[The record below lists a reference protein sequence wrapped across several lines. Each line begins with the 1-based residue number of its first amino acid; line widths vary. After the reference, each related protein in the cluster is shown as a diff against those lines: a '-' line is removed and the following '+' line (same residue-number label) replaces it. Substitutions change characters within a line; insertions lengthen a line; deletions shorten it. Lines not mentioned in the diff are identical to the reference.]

1 LLIQQSKRRDI
12 KKVSEKKK
20 IMMKDEHNDDTNVD
34 DSRSQPNDNNNKNT
48 AKQPPSASANTQTP
62 TFSQEQP
69 SNDDFATRTPPSNRN
84 SYLSP
89 DDNHYNEYSGD
100 NGGGVRRILSSQSL
114 VGEDIGGYDDIME
127 DPTTTTAGFHRT
139 TSAITF
145 DADLSPFTPTSH
157 GDNNGDDDDD
167 GCLNNR
173 NSITP
178 PLSIQKTPVS
188 LSPPLFTNYRSSDS
202 IASSSVD
209 RPISQQQQPHTP
221 TQAQH
226 HQLQPRT
233 HLQTYMISNS
243 SAGAPNYISG
253 QHSVASA
260 GPPTGGG
267 GGGGGRPSSFRA
279 RPPRAPTTTTQ
290 QQPSSLP
297 SSPAAAAPKH
307 KNSNLQPQAAQPQ
320 QQPLLFDGVGRIE
333 QQQHGHGH
341 GHNRIPT
348 DGTNF
353 TFLSALTDFTGDY
366 GLPRRRTMSWDDA
379 HNINHHARSGGGT
392 TARTAGHRN
401 SNNNNTTS
409 NHRNTTES
417 AGRGAT
423 TTGNVTGVA
432 ANPTASAH
440 ESSPTGGNSL
450 PASILQPILMEGE
463 SNAVVTPPVSIL
475 ASNLKKPT
483 PSFQSSSSAS
493 VTEGMLIPSSGN
505 DNDDINNGPLRPFG
519 FPSTMLVPR
528 SSSQMDGGPQTS
540 TDVEFFSHI
549 PISDN
554 DGRAKRDEEE
564 QIAGGP
570 TNAASPKEVHF
581 TESDQNPSQ
590 LFSLGDVLMATHE
603 PSDET
608 DVIKTVE
615 RDQLLDG
622 SLREAAI
629 RSLFPNI
636 DDDRV
641 HDFEETQQS
650 DPKLGQSMTS
660 QRRVRGQRE
669 STIENINDLTKKMM
683 AASFNKDFTS
693 PTNSEGNNIGSSF
706 TTHATQN
713 DAARFYTDAAK
724 ILSTRQTAIVPQE
737 LDGDIEATGE
747 KLNEENAP
755 QTSGRHRQGTRKT
768 TWRSKAKADL
778 DYFYEFIQPHQARF
792 WGVFAKVF
800 WFVMFPSITV
810 AAILFYLAEN
820 PPTGFAVD
828 DACVGNGRASNNTNG
843 LLDRDSPSGYADSK
857 CMTAEEKSLAVAS
870 ASWWILFIGCRQVVT
885 LGIGKIS
892 ELIIIN
898 FFTFRTRF
906 FPKTF
911 GSTFSLAL
919 AQSKGLPYMMTTWG
933 LLNLILNYGD
943 RRFARH
949 WLYWQDAIAMCN
961 ETNPSGNVT
970 GNLYYRRLIYISIG
984 LGLAVTL
991 KKTIMGRFIGK
1002 RVVGKNQEGAV
1013 SRCLH

>member
-1 LLIQQSKRRDI
+1 
-12 KKVSEKKK
+12 
-20 IMMKDEHNDDTNVD
+20 M
-34 DSRSQPNDNNNKNT
+34 
-48 AKQPPSASANTQTP
+48 
-62 TFSQEQP
+62 
-69 SNDDFATRTPPSNRN
+69 
-84 SYLSP
+84 
-89 DDNHYNEYSGD
+89 
-100 NGGGVRRILSSQSL
+100 
-114 VGEDIGGYDDIME
+114 
-127 DPTTTTAGFHRT
+127 
-139 TSAITF
+139 
-145 DADLSPFTPTSH
+145 
-157 GDNNGDDDDD
+157 
-167 GCLNNR
+167 LN
-173 NSITP
+173 
-178 PLSIQKTPVS
+178 
-188 LSPPLFTNYRSSDS
+188 
-202 IASSSVD
+202 
-209 RPISQQQQPHTP
+209 
-221 TQAQH
+221 
-226 HQLQPRT
+226 
-233 HLQTYMISNS
+233 NS

-267 GGGGGRPSSFRA
+267 GGGGGGGGRPSSFRA
-279 RPPRAPTTTTQ
+279 RPPRAPTTTAQ
-290 QQPSSLP
+290 QQHQPSSLP
-297 SSPAAAAPKH
+297 SSPAAVAPKH

-320 QQPLLFDGVGRIE
+320 QQQQPLLFDGVGRIE
-333 QQQHGHGH
+333 QQQHGH

-366 GLPRRRTMSWDDA
+366 GLPRRRTMSWDDT
-379 HNINHHARSGGGT
+379 HNTSHHARSGAAT
-392 TARTAGHRN
+392 RTAGHRN
-401 SNNNNTTS
+401 GNNNTTTN
-409 NHRNTTES
+409 NHRNTTAS

-423 TTGNVTGVA
+423 TTGSVTGVA
-432 ANPTASAH
+432 ANPTASAY

-505 DNDDINNGPLRPFG
+505 DNDDINHGPLRPFG
-519 FPSTMLVPR
+519 FPSTTLVPR
-528 SSSQMDGGPQTS
+528 SSSQMDDGPQNS
-540 TDVEFFSHI
+540 TDVEFFNHK

-554 DGRAKRDEEE
+554 DGRAKRDEEVHT
-564 QIAGGP
+564 AGGP

-581 TESDQNPSQ
+581 TENDQNPSQ
-590 LFSLGDVLMATHE
+590 LFSLGDVLKATHE

-615 RDQLLDG
+615 RDQFLDG
-622 SLREAAI
+622 SLREAAMQ
-629 RSLFPNI
+629 SLFPNI
-636 DDDRV
+636 DDNRV

-660 QRRVRGQRE
+660 QRRVHRQRE

-693 PTNSEGNNIGSSF
+693 PTNSEGKNIGSSF